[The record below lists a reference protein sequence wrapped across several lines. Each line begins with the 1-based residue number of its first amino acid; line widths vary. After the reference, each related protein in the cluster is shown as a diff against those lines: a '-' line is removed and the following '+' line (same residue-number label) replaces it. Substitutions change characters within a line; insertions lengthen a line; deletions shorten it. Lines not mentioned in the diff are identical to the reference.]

1 MPQASRLAAFVSAL
15 VLTWLLTLWLGG
27 YGPLVAGVLAGRFA
41 PRRGGF
47 LYPALG
53 GFAAWLGW
61 FAATALTAP
70 LVPLARLLGA
80 IVGIGAGGGLLLP
93 LLASLLCG
101 VVTGL
106 AALAGRAVFAAIHP
120 QGSDTSIAG

>member
-15 VLTWLLTLWLGG
+15 LLTWLLTLWLGAL
-27 YGPLVAGVLAGRFA
+27 GPLIAGVLAGRFA

-53 GFAAWLGW
+53 GVAAWLLW
-61 FAATALTAP
+61 FLATALTAP

-80 IVGIGAGGGLLLP
+80 IVGIGGGFGLALP

-101 VVTGL
+101 VVVGL
-106 AALAGRAVFAAIHP
+106 GALAGAALFAAIHP
-120 QGSDTSIAG
+120 HGTDSSVAG